1 MSPWHK
7 RLRQLPLAVVLTMTC
22 CVFAQPTP
30 LGAKTGG
37 ALVGDMDLDQIY
49 RTRDLNGDGDAD
61 DAGEA
66 WVFFDA
72 ANASGLP
79 SPTNAVYTIFQ
90 AADGYVYYGDGGS
103 HAVYR
108 LRDVNGDGDAQ
119 DPGEASIW
127 FSEAD
132 NYHGFIV
139 TNPNGLYQDSAGATY
154 VVHVGTSSLPDAIF
168 RTVDLN
174 GDGDA
179 NDQDEATLWMDTQNL
194 LTSSSAFSLVFIGT
208 TAYFADLMAGDP
220 DAIFRAED
228 ADASGA
234 IDAGEFNIFIDE
246 TNPYGVQ
253 IGTGLVTDGV
263 SLFISESLVGVNP
276 QKVFQLTDLNGSG
289 TIDSASEAVEVWNE
303 THVPPG
309 YELGSSYYLA
319 IGPGGELLVSSA
331 GTDIRDNVFRLV
343 HLDFDGDFFD
353 PGETIVWRSAHGGAF
368 IEYARSLEYIVL
380 VGDANCDGS
389 IDFDDINPFV
399 LALAD
404 PDAYGAQF
412 PDCRLLNAD
421 CDFDGAVTF
430 DDINAFVG
438 LLSGG

>member
-1 MSPWHK
+1 MYPRHK
-7 RLRQLPLAVVLTMTC
+7 WLRCVSLVAALAAAHWAC
-22 CVFAQPTP
+22 AQAPP
-30 LGAKTGG
+30 LGARTGG

-49 RTRDLNGDGDAD
+49 LTRDLNGDGDAD
-61 DAGEA
+61 DPGEA

-72 ANASGLP
+72 NNASGLP

-108 LRDVNGDGDAQ
+108 LRDLNGDGDAQ
-119 DPGEASIW
+119 DAGEASVW
-127 FSEAD
+127 FSEAE
-132 NYHGFIV
+132 NYYGFIV
-139 TNPNGLYQDSAGATY
+139 TNPNGLCQDETGATY
-154 VVHVGTSSLPDAIF
+154 VLHVGTTSLPDAIF

-179 NDQDEATLWMDTQNL
+179 NDENEATLWMDTQNL
-194 LTSSSAFSLVFIGT
+194 ITSSSAFSLVFIGT
-208 TAYFADLMAGDP
+208 TAYLADLVGGDP

-228 ADASGA
+228 LDGSGT

-263 SLFISESLVGVNP
+263 SLFISESLAGVNP

-289 TIDSASEAVEVWNE
+289 TIDSAAEVVEVWNE

-309 YELGSSYYLA
+309 YELGSSYALA
-319 IGPGGELLVSSA
+319 IGPGGELLVAST

-343 HLDFDGDFFD
+343 HLDSDVDFFD
-353 PGETIVWRSAHGGAF
+353 PGETIAWTSAHGGAF
-368 IEYARSLEYIVL
+368 VEYARSLEYLVL
-380 VGDANCDGS
+380 VGDVNCDGF

-404 PDAYGAQF
+404 PDAYAVQF

-430 DDINAFVG
+430 DDINAFVA
-438 LLSGG
+438 LLSGW